1 MINRWKQ
8 EMARIKREKGV
19 AITNF
24 TMSSVEEE
32 KCDYIYSADTYYAT
46 LYWDIDKYELNFVVA
61 SLEDLHNLIETIQGN
76 TVIPILYKED
86 CELKSFFT
94 SIGVELYATYQRTTI
109 CYKSNPYLIPEKS
122 KRRQLLPKMYDPK
135 CGEFPHEKDAE
146 EIDRLCRKVFDP
158 LCDDMFTIE
167 EWKEKIRSKNVLV
180 YKDDGEIT
188 ALYVWCLEGKKLY
201 SNMSVNIGAANTL
214 YNMERRVFEE
224 MWNKGIRV
232 FYGWGNLE
240 NMKAKTHAMSEFAVE
255 KCAKSI
261 NRLFCDIYY
270 KSDGGKK

>member
-8 EMARIKREKGV
+8 EMARIKREKGA

-32 KCDYIYSADTYYAT
+32 KCDHIYSTDTYYAT
-46 LYWDIDKYELNFVVA
+46 LYWDIDKYVLNFVVA
-61 SLEDLHNLIETIQGN
+61 SLEDLHNLIESIQGN
-76 TVIPILYKED
+76 TVISILYKED
-86 CELKSFFT
+86 CELNSFFT
-94 SIGVELYATYQRTTI
+94 SMGVELYATYQRTTI
-109 CYKSNPYLIPEKS
+109 CYKSNPYLIPEQS
-122 KRRQLLPKMYDPK
+122 KRRQLLPKMYDPQ

-167 EWKEKIRSKNVLV
+167 EWKEKIKSKNVLV

-224 MWNKGIRV
+224 MWNSGIRV
-232 FYGWGNLE
+232 FYGWGNLK
-240 NMKAKTHAMSEFAVE
+240 NTNAKKHAIPESSVL